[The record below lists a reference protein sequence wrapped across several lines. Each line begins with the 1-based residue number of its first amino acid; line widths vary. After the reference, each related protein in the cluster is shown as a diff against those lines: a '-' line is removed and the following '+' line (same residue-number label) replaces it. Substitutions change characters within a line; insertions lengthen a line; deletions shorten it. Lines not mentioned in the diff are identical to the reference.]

1 MMLLA
6 LLTPNIFQQSCNFGT
21 INRNDWISI
30 SVLVVM
36 ATMMIG
42 SLLYSLSGI
51 LPFINREKLRGIVR
65 YEAVE
70 GIVSILII
78 ILLITFSTFSCTVV
92 SSLTYSST
100 KTYDPI
106 QFSENYISSLLFVQ
120 GQKLT
125 TTLFADTINVLL
137 AGTATDILTQDFLIQ
152 NLEAMSSRGSKLSFS
167 ANLPNLFYSYADIYV
182 GSMMSLVTAT
192 FGMLLLIYILL
203 PLIASAALA
212 VLIPISIILRS
223 LSFTGPRLRE
233 SANILLAISIGLYF
247 VFPLTIVLNSAIINW
262 MYCQNTTICNPY
274 YSTYIK
280 TDTLTSL
287 PTSFLFSTNGGWQ
300 TTGYSNSISFF
311 ANIFGASSPL
321 SILSL
326 FTMPIAMQQ
335 ASFSV
340 AEYLFQGI
348 VLLGLDFAITLGFV
362 QGLAGGLSSVSRIM
376 GIGPF
381 WG

>member
-1 MMLLA
+1 MFWA
-6 LLTPNIFQQSCNFGT
+6 SLTTNVFQQSCNFGT

-42 SLLYSLSGI
+42 ALLYALSGI
-51 LPFINREKLRGIVR
+51 LPFTNREKLRGVVR
-65 YEAVE
+65 YEAVQ
-70 GIVSILII
+70 GIVSILLIVM
-78 ILLITFSTFSCTVV
+78 LITFSTLSCSVV
-92 SSLTYSST
+92 SSLTYSSS
-100 KTYDPI
+100 KSYDPI
-106 QFSENYISSLLFVQ
+106 QFSESYISSLLFVQ

-125 TTLFADTINVLL
+125 TTLFADTIDILL
-137 AGTATDILTQDFLIQ
+137 ASTASDILTQDFLIQ
-152 NLEAMSSRGSKLSFS
+152 NLQQISGRSQLSFS
-167 ANLPNLFYSYADIYV
+167 HNLPNLFYSYADIYA
-182 GSMMSLVTAT
+182 GTMMGLVTAT

-203 PLIASAALA
+203 PLIAATALT

-233 SANILLAISIGLYF
+233 SANILLAISIGIYF
-247 VFPLTIVLNSAIINW
+247 VFPLTIVLNSAITNW
-262 MYCQNTTICNPY
+262 MYCQNTNICNPY
-274 YSTYIK
+274 YATYIK

-300 TTGYSNSISFF
+300 TTGYGNAVSFF
-311 ANIFGASSPL
+311 ANIFGSGSPL
-321 SILSL
+321 SIGSL
-326 FTMPIAMQQ
+326 FTMPIAMQK

-362 QGLAGGLSSVSRIM
+362 QGLAGGLGAISRIM